1 MLKFI
6 ALGAT
11 SLLGVG
17 LGALLSA
24 APPPPTDGPPPP
36 PHEKKKGGP
45 GPRGPEGELR
55 KAYDLLRRLRAA
67 DGPAGK
73 PQERLKDWTERA
85 SRLYRKAVEAKA
97 AGGPPHK
104 AHEYASAAH
113 ALARAIGHARD
124 ASRVDR
130 PDPELPPPP
139 PGRGPDDDAE
149 RTTRELR
156 HAYDRIR
163 EGRDR
168 ESGPEARFY
177 FDAARDLYN
186 AARKDAEGD
195 RPERAG
201 ELARAAEA
209 MTHVPEH
216 LARAIEDH
224 PEPKQKHEPK
234 AKPKDRPE
242 PKDKDDRPE
251 GERPRAGRD
260 LPPPLD

>member
-1 MLKFI
+1 VHKIITM
-6 ALGAT
+6 GAT

-36 PHEKKKGGP
+36 PHKEKKGGP
-45 GPRGPEGELR
+45 GPHGPEGELR
-55 KAYDLLRRLRAA
+55 KAYDRLRRLRAD

-73 PQERLKDWTERA
+73 PEARLKDWTERA
-85 SRLYRKAVEAKA
+85 SRLYRKAVVAEE

-113 ALARAIGHARD
+113 ALARAVGHARD
-124 ASRVDR
+124 AARVDR

-139 PGRGPDDDAE
+139 PGRGPEDDAE
-149 RTTRELR
+149 RTIRDLH

-168 ESGPEARFY
+168 EAGPEARFY

-186 AARKDAEGD
+186 AARKDVEGD

-201 ELARAAEA
+201 ELVRAAEA
-209 MTHVPEH
+209 MTHVPGH
-216 LARAIEDH
+216 LARATEDH
-224 PEPKQKHEPK
+224 PEPKHKT
-234 AKPKDRPE
+234 KDRPMPKHKDGRHE
-242 PKDKDDRPE
+242 PPK
-251 GERPRAGRD
+251 GERPRPGRD